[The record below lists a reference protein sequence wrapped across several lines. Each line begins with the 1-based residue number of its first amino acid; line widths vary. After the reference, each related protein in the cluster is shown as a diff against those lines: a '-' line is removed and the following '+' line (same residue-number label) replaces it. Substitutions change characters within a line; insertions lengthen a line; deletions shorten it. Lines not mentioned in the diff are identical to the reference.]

1 MDKVLTR
8 VYRKHPANNRYLEEE
23 FGSFMS
29 YLALYRKWRPS
40 VFEDVVEQEHVVK
53 TLKYSVSSGHIA
65 HAYLFCG
72 TRGTGKTTMAHILS
86 RAINCLNPQDGN
98 PCNECEIC
106 RGIISGSI
114 LDVLEIDAA
123 SNNSVDNIREIR
135 DEVVYAPSRAK
146 YKVYIIDEVH
156 MLSTGAFNALLKTLE
171 EPPGHVVF
179 ILATTEPHKLPATIL
194 SRCQRFDFRRI
205 SIDSI
210 VKRLNVI
217 ATAND
222 VTIDND
228 ALKLIARKSDGA
240 LRDAISILDQCMS
253 SGSKN
258 ISYDDVLSL
267 IGIVNESFMSDFV
280 QAIKEHNTG
289 KILQLIDKLVMDGK
303 DIGQFTSDLILYY
316 RNLLMCKV
324 SDDPSGIIDASKET
338 IRQMKTLCNDMDRD
352 EIIYII
358 KELSQLESDFKW
370 ALHPR
375 VLLEVSL
382 VRICENEVSQ
392 FNKDIITRLSALE
405 RKINNLDLNQQPVKK
420 AVITEDASLKQDERE
435 EKPKK
440 AASKVSKAKEPTSQ
454 KEAKPKIKYLDMW
467 DEVLNELK
475 NCGRMKLYAFLLGT
489 KAVKLDDR
497 IIGIVFGESQKNNKS
512 ECSKAENIEI
522 IEEVA
527 GKILG
532 QEIKVKCIDEDAIAV
547 GSKSNPPD
555 ESDEVVEKAQELAEK
570 LNVPLNIID
579 E

>member
-8 VYRKHPANNRYLEEE
+8 VYRKNTANNQYLEEE
-23 FGSFMS
+23 LGSFMS

-171 EPPGHVVF
+171 EPPEHVVF

-217 ATAND
+217 ATANG
-222 VTIDND
+222 VAIDND

-253 SGSKN
+253 SGSKS
-258 ISYDDVLSL
+258 ISYDEVLSL

-280 QAIKEHNTG
+280 QAIKENNTG
-289 KILQLIDKLVMDGK
+289 KILHLIDKLVMDGK
-303 DIGQFTSDLILYY
+303 DIAQFTSDLILYY
-316 RNLLMCKV
+316 RNLLMCKI
-324 SDDPSGIIDASKET
+324 SEDPSDIIDASKET
-338 IRQMKTLCNDMDRD
+338 IRQMKTLSNDMDRE

-382 VRICENEVSQ
+382 VRICENEISQ

-405 RKINNLDLNQQPVKK
+405 RKVNNLDLNQQPAKK
-420 AVITEDASLKQDERE
+420 AVITENISLKQHEEE

-440 AASKVSKAKEPTSQ
+440 ASSKVPKVKESTSQ
-454 KEAKPKIKYLDMW
+454 KEAKPEIQYLDIW

-475 NCGRMKLYAFLLGT
+475 KCGRMKLYAFLLGT
-489 KAVKLDDR
+489 KAVKLDNR
-497 IIGIVFGESQKNNKS
+497 IIGIVFSESQKNNKS

-522 IEEVA
+522 MEEAA

-532 QEIKVKCIDEDAIAV
+532 QEIKVKCIDEDAITTD
-547 GSKSNPPD
+547 SKNNPPD